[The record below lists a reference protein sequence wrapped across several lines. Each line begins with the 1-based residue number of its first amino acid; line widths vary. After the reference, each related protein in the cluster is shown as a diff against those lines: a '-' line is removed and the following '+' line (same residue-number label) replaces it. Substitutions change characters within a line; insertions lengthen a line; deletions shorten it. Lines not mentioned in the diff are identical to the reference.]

1 MGKWLSQTET
11 PSKIQ
16 TQHLRLIKTLDIN
29 ILSFS
34 HQLEVLMQPHGLHV
48 EIVISMGQLLRG
60 SCGTPHN
67 EFYGL
72 FPSNSHS

>member
-16 TQHLRLIKTLDIN
+16 THHLRLIKTLDIN

-34 HQLEVLMQPHGLHV
+34 HQLEVLMRPHGLHV
-48 EIVISMGQLLRG
+48 EIVISMGQLLRD
-60 SCGTPHN
+60 SYGTPHN
-67 EFYGL
+67 DFYGL
-72 FPSNSHS
+72 CPSTSHS